1 MGNASVFGIGNMQA
15 VGNGQITLS
24 GQMQE
29 DVQIQFSEVIN
40 QMASQA
46 GNVSY
51 TQEREADGQ
60 MPDDGTVTQTSRDS
74 YEKYQYRENTVRKA
88 LDSET
93 YVDEKQLDESVE
105 SYAKDVTEVLKETLG
120 VTDEQI
126 AQAMELLGISAVD
139 LVNPQQLAALMGE
152 LMGCENPAELLCNAE
167 FLAVLG
173 EVKTLSNELLQEL
186 GMTPEELLQSYT
198 AMGETSD
205 VQIEIPAQEQ
215 TGGTA
220 QISQPKDTVE
230 QQNQNGQQTADD
242 AVVLVTREDTGASS
256 VSAETEQQRTM
267 STNEQ
272 SLTEETVVQQTGEQ
286 EAWKETASGGGQQT
300 DAQSQ
305 GNNLNHAAALEQGHT
320 DAVEIPVPETSAK
333 PVSQLDALDMIRQ
346 ITEFTKVTVK
356 TAQTTMEMQ
365 LNPEHLG
372 KLYIEVTTKEG
383 NVSAHILTQNELVKE
398 ALEAQLVE
406 LRQSLNQAG
415 VKVDAVEVSVGSHEF
430 EKNLEQNAKQEEH
443 QGEEQEKA
451 SNAGRLRRISRNELD
466 ELTGVMSEEE
476 TLVAQMMAEQ
486 GNSVDFTA

>member
-15 VGNGQITLS
+15 VGNGQIILS

-29 DVQIQFSEVIN
+29 DIQIQFSEVIN

-46 GNVSY
+46 GNASY
-51 TQEREADGQ
+51 TQEREAGGE

-74 YEKYQYRENTVRKA
+74 YEKYQYRENTVREA
-88 LDSET
+88 PDDET
-93 YVDEKQLDESVE
+93 RVDAKQLDELLE
-105 SYAKDVTEVLKETLG
+105 SYVKDVVEVLKETLG

-126 AQAMELLGISAVD
+126 VQAMELLGISAVD
-139 LVNPQQLAALMGE
+139 LVNPQQLAVLTGE
-152 LMGCENPAELLCNAE
+152 LVGCENPAELLCNAE
-167 FLAVLG
+167 FLTVLG

-186 GMTPEELLQSYT
+186 GMTAEELLQSYT

-205 VQIEIPAQEQ
+205 VQMEMPE
-215 TGGTA
+215 

-230 QQNQNGQQTADD
+230 QQNQNGQQAADD
-242 AVVLVTREDTGASS
+242 AVVLVAREDTGASS
-256 VSAETEQQRTM
+256 VSTETEQQRTM

-272 SLTEETVVQQTGEQ
+272 SLTDETVVQQTGEQ

-305 GNNLNHAAALEQGHT
+305 GNNPNHAAVLEQGHT
-320 DAVEIPVPETSAK
+320 DAVEIPVPEASAK
-333 PVSQLDALDMIRQ
+333 PVSQLDTFDMIRQ

-356 TAQTTMEMQ
+356 AAQTTMEMQ

-406 LRQSLNQAG
+406 LRQSMNQAG

-451 SNAGRLRRISRNELD
+451 SGAGRLRRISRNELD

-476 TLVAQMMAEQ
+476 SLVAQMMAEQ

>member
-51 TQEREADGQ
+51 TQEREAGGE
-60 MPDDGTVTQTSRDS
+60 MPDDGAVAQTSQDS
-74 YEKYQYRENTVRKA
+74 YEKYQYRENTVREA
-88 LDSET
+88 SDGGAH
-93 YVDEKQLDESVE
+93 VDEKQLDESLK

>member
-1 MGNASVFGIGNMQA
+1 MGNASVFAIGNMQA
-15 VGNGQITLS
+15 AGSGQITLS

-29 DVQIQFSEVIN
+29 DIQIQFSEVIN

-46 GNVSY
+46 GGASFA
-51 TQEREADGQ
+51 QGRDAGGE
-60 MPDDGTVTQTSRDS
+60 MPDDRIVTQTSRDS
-74 YEKYQYRENTVRKA
+74 YEKYQYRENTVREA
-88 LDSET
+88 SDGGARM
-93 YVDEKQLDESVE
+93 DGKQLNESLE
-105 SYAKDVTEVLKETLG
+105 SYEKDVAEVLKETLG

-126 AQAMELLGISAVD
+126 AQAMELLGISAAD

-167 FLAVLG
+167 FLTVLG

-186 GMTPEELLQSYT
+186 GMTAEELLQSYT

-205 VQIEIPAQEQ
+205 VQMEMPE
-215 TGGTA
+215 

-230 QQNQNGQQTADD
+230 QQNQNGQQAADD
-242 AVVLVTREDTGASS
+242 AVVLVAREDTGASS
-256 VSAETEQQRTM
+256 VSTETEQQRTM

-272 SLTEETVVQQTGEQ
+272 SLTDETVVQQTGEQ

-305 GNNLNHAAALEQGHT
+305 GNNPNHVAVLEQGHT
-320 DAVEIPVPETSAK
+320 DAVEIPVPEASAK

-356 TAQTTMEMQ
+356 AAQTTMEMQ

-451 SNAGRLRRISRNELD
+451 SKAGRLRRISRNELD

-476 TLVAQMMAEQ
+476 SLVAQMMAEQ

>member
-29 DVQIQFSEVIN
+29 DAQIQFSEVIN

-51 TQEREADGQ
+51 TQEREAGGE
-60 MPDDGTVTQTSRDS
+60 MPDDGAVAQTSQDS
-74 YEKYQYRENTVRKA
+74 YEKYQYRENTVREA
-88 LDSET
+88 SDGGAH
-93 YVDEKQLDESVE
+93 VDEKQLDESLK